1 MKIGFILIINS
12 VLLGIGLDNKDGHK
26 RLTQGDNF
34 VMAGGSEETH
44 QRMTE
49 TAIKF
54 NEKLAKKGKSLEDL
68 SPEEFRDMMHDAADH

>member
-1 MKIGFILIINS
+1 MKSNHPAHNS
-12 VLLGIGLDNKDGHK
+12 SLLLGIGLDNKDGHK